1 MNGIKKNTSGQR
13 EIVVFDDVLSTY
25 PGGVLVDNVDAKAR
39 FADGVI
45 PAGTIIVIT
54 APNKGKVVNADLTAA
69 NIKGSAGLVQKNT
82 AIEDFT
88 LVSVVTDGTFR
99 TVALPDKEKAG
110 VAFIVKEVPTLKA
123 Y

>member
-1 MNGIKKNTSGQR
+1 MNNIKKFGGER

-25 PGGVLVDNVDAKAR
+25 PGGVVVDNVDAKAR
-39 FADGVI
+39 FADGII

-54 APNKGKVVNADLTAA
+54 EPNKGKIVNADLTAA
-69 NIKGSAGLVQKNT
+69 NIKGSAGLVQKRV
-82 AIEDFT
+82 AIADFT
-88 LVSVVTDGTFR
+88 QVSVVTDGTFR

-110 VAFIVKEVPTLKA
+110 VALIVKEVPTLKA

>member
-13 EIVVFDDVLSTY
+13 EVVVFDDVLSTY

-39 FADGVI
+39 FTDGVI

-54 APNKGKVVNADLTAA
+54 APNKGKVVNADLTAT

-82 AIEDFT
+82 PIEDFT

>member
-54 APNKGKVVNADLTAA
+54 SPNKGKVVNADFTAA

-110 VAFIVKEVPTLKA
+110 VALIVKEVPTLKA